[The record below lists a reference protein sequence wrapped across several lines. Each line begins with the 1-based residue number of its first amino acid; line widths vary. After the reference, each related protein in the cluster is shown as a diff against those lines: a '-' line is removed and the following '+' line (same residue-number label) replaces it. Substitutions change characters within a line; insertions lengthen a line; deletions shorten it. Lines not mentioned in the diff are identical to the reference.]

1 MAALADVSNDA
12 TYIMSILQ
20 NGVANFQVAEGNLVT
35 QRHGIERLEANGL
48 ISFHDPPGDF
58 LAGLDIFD
66 NHDADSVGF
75 VVHDEVS
82 GHEVVLPPETYV
94 PPSQWSASLTGVF
107 FH

>member
-1 MAALADVSNDA
+1 MSALPDIGNDMAYV
-12 TYIMSILQ
+12 MSIFQ
-20 NGVANFQVAEGNLVT
+20 HRVANFQVTKSDLVT
-35 QRHGIERLEANGL
+35 EWHGIERLEANGL

-58 LAGLDIFD
+58 LAGLDIFY

-94 PPSQWSASLTGVF
+94 PPSPWSASLTGVF